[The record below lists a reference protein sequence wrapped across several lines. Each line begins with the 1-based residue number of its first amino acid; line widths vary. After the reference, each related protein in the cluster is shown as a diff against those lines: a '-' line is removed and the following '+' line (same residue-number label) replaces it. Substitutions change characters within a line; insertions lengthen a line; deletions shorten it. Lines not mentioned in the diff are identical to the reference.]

1 MDKTIKIHQS
11 ATIGKTPTIGAYVL
25 INEDNATQKTRI
37 GDNATIRSH
46 SVLYGG
52 NSIGDNFHAGHGV
65 LIRECN
71 TIGDNVS
78 IGSHSVIEHHIS
90 IGNNVRIH
98 SNTFIPEYSV
108 LEDNCWIGPC
118 VVFTNA
124 RYPES
129 PNVKKELIGP
139 IIKRGAIVGANVTI
153 LPGVTIGEGALIGAG
168 TVVTKDIPA
177 KAVVIG
183 NPMRI
188 VKSKDD
194 LPYEKNSTR

>member
-1 MDKTIKIHQS
+1 MDKTVRIHSS
-11 ATIGKTPTIGAYVL
+11 ASIGKNAYIGPYVL
-25 INEDNATQKTRI
+25 INEESNEKTTIGENAI
-37 GDNATIRSH
+37 IRSH

-52 NSIGDNFHAGHGV
+52 NIIGNNFHAGHGV
-65 LIRECN
+65 LIREHN

-78 IGSHSVIEHHIS
+78 IGSHSVVEHHIS

-98 SNTFIPEYSV
+98 SNTFIPEYTV

-129 PNVKKELIGP
+129 PNVKKELVGP
-139 IIKRGAIVGANVTI
+139 TIKRGAIVGANVTI
-153 LPGVTIGEGALIGAG
+153 LPGVTIGENALIGAG

-177 KAVVIG
+177 KAVVVG

-188 VKSKDD
+188 VNSREK
-194 LPYEKNSTR
+194 LPYEKDTTR